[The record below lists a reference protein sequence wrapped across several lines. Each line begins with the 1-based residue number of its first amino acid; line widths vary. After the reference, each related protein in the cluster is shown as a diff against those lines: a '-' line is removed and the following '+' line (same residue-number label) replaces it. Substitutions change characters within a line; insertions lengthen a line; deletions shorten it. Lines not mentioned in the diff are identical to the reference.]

1 MFMMSFLQE
10 FVLMEI
16 KIYYGPK
23 SGFEKLI
30 PEEKTTLSEL
40 VIKYDARRNKLNL
53 VPNGEELEEPE
64 RDDIKCLVAY
74 SESYAS
80 ISESAVQSFN
90 SLINRSNIENLYL
103 QNPPVHI
110 SNLLEDSYSE
120 AITYEN
126 YEYNVLDVDKF
137 LEINNTFDDKIIG
150 QDQVKKDLLNSFY
163 SFLKKYNNNKPIVLM
178 FYGNSGIGKTETAKF
193 LSEILGQKLFRKQ
206 FSMFQNIKFSEYLF
220 GGNHAQPSF
229 AKELLERNS
238 NVILLDE
245 FDKAADLFHEAFYQL
260 FDNGIFEDKN
270 YKVKLDNTI
279 IICTSNY
286 LTKKEIR
293 KNIGDPL
300 FFRFTKLIKFKP
312 LTNEA
317 IKKIMEIN
325 IEEKYEKLDEDDKKI
340 IDKDQLKKLF
350 FANASKFKNARE
362 ISNLIDEWINSQ
374 LVKNFI
380 KKNS

>member
-1 MFMMSFLQE
+1 MK
-10 FVLMEI
+10 I

-30 PEEKTTLSEL
+30 PEKKTTISEL
-40 VIKYDARRNKLNL
+40 VIEYDARRNKHYM
-53 VPNGEELEEPE
+53 VINGEEIEEPE
-64 RDDIKCLVAY
+64 RDTIKCLVAY

-90 SLINRSNIENLYL
+90 SLISESNIENLFL

-110 SNLLEDSYSE
+110 SNLLKESYSE
-120 AITYEN
+120 NITYEH
-126 YEYNVLDVDKF
+126 YSYNLLDKDKF
-137 LEINNTFDDKIIG
+137 LEINNTFENNIIG
-150 QDQVKKDLLNSFY
+150 QNQVKNDLLNSFY
-163 SFLKKYNNNKPIVLM
+163 SFLKKYNDNKPIVLM

-193 LSEILGQKLFRKQ
+193 LSKILGQKLFRKQ
-206 FSMFQNIKFSEYLF
+206 FSMFQNFKFSEYLF

-245 FDKAADLFHEAFYQL
+245 FDKAADIFHEAFYQL
-260 FDNGIFEDKN
+260 FDDGIFEDKN
-270 YKVKLDNTI
+270 YKVELDNSI

-286 LTKKEIR
+286 QNESEIR

-312 LTNEA
+312 LSSEA
-317 IKKIMEIN
+317 IKEIMEIN
-325 IEEKYEKLDEDDKKI
+325 IEKKYKKLDDDDKKI

-350 FANASKFKNARE
+350 FDNASKFKNARE
-362 ISNLIDEWINSQ
+362 ISNLIDEEINSQ
-374 LVKNFI
+374 LVENFI
-380 KKNS
+380 KEKS

>member
-1 MFMMSFLQE
+1 MK
-10 FVLMEI
+10 I

-40 VIKYDARRNKLNL
+40 VIEHDALRSKLVL
-53 VPNGEELEEPE
+53 VQNGEKIEEPE
-64 RDDIKCLVAY
+64 RDCIKCLVAY

-90 SLINRSNIENLYL
+90 SLINGGNIENLYL

-120 AITYEN
+120 NIIYEH
-126 YEYNVLDVDKF
+126 YEYNLLDKDKF
-137 LEINNTFDDKIIG
+137 LEINNTFEGNIIG

-163 SFLKKYNNNKPIVLM
+163 SFLKEYNNNKPIVLM
-178 FYGNSGIGKTETAKF
+178 FYGDSGIGKTATAKF

-206 FSMFQNIKFSEYLF
+206 FSMFQNFKFSEYLF
-220 GGNHAQPSF
+220 GGNHMQPSF

-245 FDKAADLFHEAFYQL
+245 FDKAADIFHEAFYQL
-260 FDNGIFEDKN
+260 FDDGIFEDKN
-270 YKVKLDNTI
+270 YKVELDNAI

-286 LTKKEIR
+286 QTKNEIR

-300 FFRFTKLIKFKP
+300 FFRFTKLIKFEP
-312 LTNEA
+312 LSVEA

-325 IEEKYEKLDEDDKKI
+325 IEKKYEKLDDYDKEI
-340 IDKDQLKKLF
+340 IDLDQLKKKF
-350 FANASKFKNARE
+350 FDNASKFKNARQV
-362 ISNLIDEWINSQ
+362 SNLIEESINSQ
-374 LVKNFI
+374 LVQNFI
-380 KKNS
+380 EKNS

>member
-1 MFMMSFLQE
+1 
-10 FVLMEI
+10 MEI

>member
-1 MFMMSFLQE
+1 MK
-10 FVLMEI
+10 I

-40 VIKYDARRNKLNL
+40 VVELDAMRNIHTFEGLKD
-53 VPNGEELEEPE
+53 EETEKPE
-64 RDDIKCLVAY
+64 RSCIDCLVAY

-90 SLINRSNIENLYL
+90 SLINRVDIGTLYL
-103 QNPPVHI
+103 QNPPLRI
-110 SNLLEDSYSE
+110 SNSLKDSYCE
-120 AITYEN
+120 DITHESYG
-126 YEYNVLDVDKF
+126 YNLLDSNKF
-137 LEINNTFDDKIIG
+137 LEINHTFEDNIIG
-150 QDQVKKDLLNSFY
+150 QDHVKEDLLHSFY
-163 SFLKKYNNNKPIVLM
+163 SFLKKYNKNKPIVLM
-178 FYGNSGIGKTETAKF
+178 FYGDSGIGKTATAKF
-193 LSEILGQKLFRKQ
+193 LSKILGQKLFRKQ
-206 FSMFQNIKFSEYLF
+206 FSMFQNLKFSEYLF

-229 AKELLERNS
+229 AKELLERYS

-260 FDNGIFEDKN
+260 FDDGIFEDKN
-270 YKVKLDNTI
+270 YKVELDNAI

-286 LTKKEIR
+286 QNESEIR

-300 FFRFTKLIKFKP
+300 FFRFTKLIKFEP
-312 LTNEA
+312 LSVEA

-325 IEEKYEKLDEDDKKI
+325 LEEKYEKLDDADKEI
-340 IDKDQLKKLF
+340 IDLDQLKETF
-350 FANASKFKNARE
+350 FDKASKFENARH
-362 ISNLIDEWINSQ
+362 ISNIVDESINSQ

>member
-1 MFMMSFLQE
+1 MK
-10 FVLMEI
+10 I
-16 KIYYGPK
+16 RIYYGPK
-23 SGFEKLI
+23 SGFEELI

-40 VIKYDARRNKLNL
+40 VIDYDAMRKKFVI
-53 VPNGEELEEPE
+53 VPQGEEIEEPE
-64 RDDIKCLVAY
+64 RDPIKCLVAY

-90 SLINRSNIENLYL
+90 SLINESNIENLYL

-110 SNLLEDSYSE
+110 SNLLKESYNE
-120 AITYEN
+120 NITYEH
-126 YEYNVLDVDKF
+126 YRYNLLDKDKF
-137 LEINNTFDDKIIG
+137 LEINSTFKDNIKG
-150 QDQVKKDLLNSFY
+150 QDQVKQDLLISFY

-193 LSEILGQKLFRKQ
+193 LSKILGQKLFRKQ

-260 FDNGIFEDKN
+260 FDDGIFEDKN

-286 LTKKEIR
+286 QNENEIR

-300 FFRFTKLIKFKP
+300 FFRFTKLIKFEP
-312 LTNEA
+312 LNIEA
-317 IKKIMEIN
+317 IKEIMEIN
-325 IEEKYEKLDEDDKKI
+325 IEKKYKKLDEYDKEI
-340 IDKDQLKKLF
+340 IDRYQLKKLF
-350 FANASKFKNARE
+350 FDNASKFKNARE
-362 ISNLIDEWINSQ
+362 ISNLIDEAINSQ

-380 KKNS
+380 ENS

>member
-1 MFMMSFLQE
+1 MK
-10 FVLMEI
+10 I

-23 SGFEKLI
+23 SGFEELI
-30 PEEKTTLSEL
+30 PEEKITLSEL
-40 VIKYDARRNKLNL
+40 VIEQEAIRKQFIHLQH
-53 VPNGEELEEPE
+53 GETIKKRE
-64 RDDIKCLVAY
+64 RDHIKCLVAY

-80 ISESAVQSFN
+80 ITESAVQSFN
-90 SLINRSNIENLYL
+90 SLINVSDIENLYL

-110 SNLLEDSYSE
+110 TNLLEESYSE
-120 AITYEN
+120 DISYED
-126 YEYNVLDVDKF
+126 YVYNLLNKDKF
-137 LEINNTFDDKIIG
+137 LKINDTFEDSIIG
-150 QDQVKKDLLNSFY
+150 QKQVKKDLLNSFY
-163 SFLKKYNNNKPIVLM
+163 SFLKEYNNNKPIVLM

-193 LSEILGQKLFRKQ
+193 LSKILGQTLFTKQ

-229 AKELLERNS
+229 AKELLERDS

-260 FDNGIFEDKN
+260 FDDGIFEDKN

-286 LTKKEIR
+286 QNENEIR

-312 LTNEA
+312 LSNEA

-325 IEEKYEKLDEDDKKI
+325 IGKKYEKLDGEDKEI
-340 IDKDQLKKLF
+340 IDRDQLKKLF
-350 FANASKFKNARE
+350 FDNASKFKNARQ
-362 ISNLIDEWINSQ
+362 ISNLIDEEINSQ
-374 LVKNFI
+374 LVSNFI
-380 KKNS
+380 ENS

>member
-1 MFMMSFLQE
+1 MK
-10 FVLMEI
+10 I

-23 SGFEKLI
+23 SGFEELI

-40 VIKYDARRNKLNL
+40 VIEYDARRNKHIM
-53 VPNGEELEEPE
+53 VIDGQEPE
-64 RDDIKCLVAY
+64 ETERDPIKCLVAY

-80 ISESAVQSFN
+80 ISESAVLSFN
-90 SLINRSNIENLYL
+90 SLINESNIENLYL

-110 SNLLEDSYSE
+110 SNLLKDSYSKN
-120 AITYEN
+120 ITYKK
-126 YEYNVLDVDKF
+126 YEYNSLDKDKF
-137 LEINNTFDDKIIG
+137 LKINDTFEDSIIG
-150 QDQVKKDLLNSFY
+150 QNQVKKDLLNSFY

-193 LSEILGQKLFRKQ
+193 LSEILGQELFKKE

-260 FDNGIFEDKN
+260 FDDGIFEDKN
-270 YKVKLDNTI
+270 YKVKLYNAI

-286 LTKKEIR
+286 QNEKEIR

-300 FFRFTKLIKFKP
+300 FFRFTKLIEFKP
-312 LTNEA
+312 LGIEA
-317 IKKIMEIN
+317 IKRIMEIN
-325 IEEKYEKLDEDDKKI
+325 IEKKYKKLDDDDKEI
-340 IDKDQLKKLF
+340 IDLDQLKELF
-350 FANASKFKNARE
+350 ISNASKFKNARE
-362 ISNLIDEWINSQ
+362 ISNLIDEAINSR

-380 KKNS
+380 ENS

>member
-1 MFMMSFLQE
+1 MK
-10 FVLMEI
+10 I

-23 SGFEKLI
+23 SGFEEFI

-40 VIKYDARRNKLNL
+40 VIEYDAQRNKHTVVIPGQEN
-53 VPNGEELEEPE
+53 EEPE
-64 RDDIKCLVAY
+64 RDPIKCLVAY

-80 ISESAVQSFN
+80 ISESAVLSFN
-90 SLINRSNIENLYL
+90 SLINESNIENLYL
-103 QNPPVHI
+103 QNPPVQI
-110 SNLLEDSYSE
+110 SNLLKESYSE
-120 AITYEN
+120 NISYKK
-126 YEYNVLDVDKF
+126 YEYNLLDVDKF
-137 LEINNTFDDKIIG
+137 LKINTTFEDNIIG

-193 LSEILGQKLFRKQ
+193 LSEILGQELFRKQ

-260 FDNGIFEDKN
+260 FDDGIFEDKN
-270 YKVKLDNTI
+270 YKVQLDNAI

-286 LTKKEIR
+286 QNEKEIR

-300 FFRFTKLIKFKP
+300 FFRFTKLIKFNP
-312 LTNEA
+312 LGIEA
-317 IKKIMEIN
+317 IKRIMDIN
-325 IEEKYEKLDEDDKKI
+325 IEKIYKKLDEDDKEI
-340 IDKDQLKKLF
+340 IDLDQLKEMFLS
-350 FANASKFKNARE
+350 NASKFKNARE
-362 ISNLIDEWINSQ
+362 ISNLIDEAINSQ

-380 KKNS
+380 ENS

>member
-1 MFMMSFLQE
+1 MK
-10 FVLMEI
+10 I

-40 VIKYDARRNKLNL
+40 VIEHDALRNKLVL
-53 VPNGEELEEPE
+53 VQNGDEIEEPE
-64 RDDIKCLVAY
+64 RDCIKCLVAY

-137 LEINNTFDDKIIG
+137 LKINNTFEDNIIG
-150 QDQVKKDLLNSFY
+150 QDHVKKDLLNSFY
-163 SFLKKYNNNKPIVLM
+163 SFLKKYNDNKPIVLM

-193 LSEILGQKLFRKQ
+193 LSRILGQKLFRKQ
-206 FSMFQNIKFSEYLF
+206 FSMFQNVKFSEYLF
-220 GGNHAQPSF
+220 GGNHAQSSF
-229 AKELLERNS
+229 AKELLERSS

-245 FDKAADLFHEAFYQL
+245 FDKAANLFHEAFYQL
-260 FDNGIFEDKN
+260 FDDGIFEDKN
-270 YKVKLDNTI
+270 YKVKLDDTI

-286 LTKKEIR
+286 QNENEIR
-293 KNIGDPL
+293 KSIGDPL

-312 LTNEA
+312 LSIEA
-317 IKKIMEIN
+317 IKKIMEID
-325 IEEKYEKLDEDDKKI
+325 IEKKYEKLDDDDKEI
-340 IDKDQLKKLF
+340 IDLDQLKETFLN
-350 FANASKFKNARE
+350 NASKFKNARQ
-362 ISNLIDEWINSQ
+362 ISNLIEEAINSQ
-374 LVKNFI
+374 LVKDFI
-380 KKNS
+380 EKNS

>member
-1 MFMMSFLQE
+1 MK
-10 FVLMEI
+10 I

-23 SGFEKLI
+23 SGFEKFI

-40 VIKYDARRNKLNL
+40 VIEFDARRNKHTVVIPGQEN
-53 VPNGEELEEPE
+53 EEPE
-64 RDDIKCLVAY
+64 RDPIKCLVAY
-74 SESYAS
+74 SESYAR
-80 ISESAVQSFN
+80 ISESAVLSFN
-90 SLINRSNIENLYL
+90 SLINEGNIENLYL
-103 QNPPVHI
+103 QNPPVQI
-110 SNLLEDSYSE
+110 SNLLKEFYSE
-120 AITYEN
+120 NISYKK
-126 YEYNVLDVDKF
+126 YKYNLLNVDNF
-137 LEINNTFDDKIIG
+137 LKINSTFEDNIIG

-163 SFLKKYNNNKPIVLM
+163 SFLKNYNNNKPIVLM

-193 LSEILGQKLFRKQ
+193 LSGILGEELFRKQ

-260 FDNGIFEDKN
+260 FDDGIFEDKN
-270 YKVKLDNTI
+270 YKVQLDNAI

-286 LTKKEIR
+286 QNENEIR

-300 FFRFTKLIKFKP
+300 FFRFTKLIKFNP
-312 LTNEA
+312 LSIEA
-317 IKKIMEIN
+317 IKRIMDIN
-325 IEEKYEKLDEDDKKI
+325 IEKKYEKLDDDDKKI
-340 IDKDQLKKLF
+340 INLDQLKKMFLSK
-350 FANASKFKNARE
+350 ASKFKNARE
-362 ISNLIDEWINSQ
+362 ISNLIDEAINSQ

-380 KKNS
+380 ENS